1 MKKIVLFL
9 ASLGL
14 IDSLHA
20 CLCAGDIVQGF
31 NTSTNSISEVLTK
44 AETEISSNVI
54 PSIQQNIK
62 DIDEQNKQIEKI
74 ITVYKERNIQK
85 KELIFLLTQLKQIQ
99 D

>member
-14 IDSLHA
+14 INSLHA

-31 NTSTNSISEVLTK
+31 NNSTNSILEVLTN
-44 AETEISSNVI
+44 AEMEISSNVM

-62 DIDEQNKQIEKI
+62 DIEEQNKLIQKV
-74 ITVYKERNIQK
+74 ITAYKERNVQK
-85 KELIFLLTQLKQIQ
+85 KELIFLLTQLKQMQ